1 MTTKYLDF
9 TISVACGITCGINSN
24 DDKYNSSSQ
33 TIWQAACSGRGHT
46 GNICMLVQIVCACI
60 VVLLRRLSG
69 ARRNVRYYLWRV
81 SGVIS
86 VKIMR
91 VSCANVML
99 RGKLCSVLLHESY
112 GERAEEHSLQ

>member
-1 MTTKYLDF
+1 M
-9 TISVACGITCGINSN
+9 
-24 DDKYNSSSQ
+24 
-33 TIWQAACSGRGHT
+33 
-46 GNICMLVQIVCACI
+46 
-60 VVLLRRLSG
+60 
-69 ARRNVRYYLWRV
+69 RYYLWRV